1 MFPTLT
7 HLIKYL
13 TGLHIA
19 LPIQTFGLFVAL
31 AFWLSYLAFKKEF
44 IRKEG
49 EGRILPYSRSL
60 IVGAPAGPW
69 LILLCGLAGFVLGWK
84 LIYCLQ
90 HYTLFLR
97 QPAAYLFSKNGNV
110 VAGIIGAILFA
121 AGIFW
126 VKKKQQLHPPVL
138 QTVQYYPHQR
148 TDRLL
153 FWNALFGFIGALLF
167 AKLEQLPLL
176 RDDPAAFFS
185 EWNGLTFLG
194 GFIFGAGVYLY
205 LTTQQM
211 NIRLADAVDVGSP
224 GMMLAY
230 GVGRM
235 GCHLS
240 GDGDWGVANLHPK
253 PALLSWLPDWA
264 WAWRYPHNVI
274 REGSFIPG
282 CQDNYCTQLD
292 LPVYPTSLYESIIC
306 LILFAMLWRTRH
318 RFTRPGLLFFVFILL
333 IGLERFLME
342 FIKLNPTHCWG
353 PVCLTQAQYIS
364 LLFIATGIA
373 GLVWHLFQTRKA
385 GQRPTGESN

>member
-7 HLIKYL
+7 HLIQYL

-44 IRKEG
+44 IRKER
-49 EGRILPYSRSL
+49 EGRILPYSREQ

-69 LILLCGLAGFVLGWK
+69 LILLYGTAGFVIGWK
-84 LIYCLQ
+84 LAYCLE
-90 HYTLFLR
+90 HYSLFLL
-97 QPAAYLFSKNGNV
+97 QPASVLFSSTGNV
-110 VAGIIGAILFA
+110 VAGIIGAVFFG
-121 AGIFW
+121 AGIYGI
-126 VKKKQQLHPPVL
+126 KRKQQRRPPVL
-138 QTVQYYPHQR
+138 QTVSYYPHQR

-153 FWNALFGFIGALLF
+153 LWNASFGFIGALLF

-176 RDDPAAFFS
+176 RDDPEAFFS
-185 EWNGLTFLG
+185 EWNGLAFLG
-194 GFIFGAGVYLY
+194 GFIFGAGIYLY
-205 LTTQQM
+205 ITTQRMHVQ
-211 NIRLADAVDVGSP
+211 LADAVDVGSP

-292 LPVYPTSLYESIIC
+292 QPVYPTSLYESIIC
-306 LILFAMLWRTRH
+306 LLLFAILWRTRH
-318 RFTRPGLLFFVFILL
+318 RFIRPGLLFFVFILL

-342 FIKLNPTHCWG
+342 FIKLNPTHCLG
-353 PVCLTQAQYIS
+353 PVCMTQAQFIS
-364 LLFIATGIA
+364 LLFIITGIA
-373 GLVWHLFQTRKA
+373 GLLWHFFNPGKA
-385 GQRPTGESN
+385 GDLRTGGSN